1 MKPQKTLKLPFYFIT
16 ALTLGLIGI
25 ILFTRSQADKSI
37 NQLQKGNKEAI
48 RVFKANQLLDEIING
63 LFIVE
68 TNLQTNKK
76 QEANAIA
83 DTLNAI
89 GAKSITLQGLFKN
102 KEIESSTNDF
112 NTLVQKQLVQLQ
124 IELFKKNVATAVT
137 TQEQEPTQH
146 LTDTIFISAI
156 ALEEKMG
163 SYLQKN
169 ISGNEILAVRVL
181 RLDLTLTLIIITTI
195 SVLATII
202 IGYLLRNL
210 RLIQAVQKQRM
221 EIEKAASI
229 KEQFLANMSHEI
241 RTPINSVIG
250 FTNLLQKTEMD
261 QKQSTFVNMIQSAGE
276 NLLTIV
282 NDILDIS
289 KIEAGMLHFDKSP
302 FSINEVCYQ
311 AETLLYQKANDKK
324 LTISTYV
331 DPSVPEVVVGDKER
345 LTQILTN
352 LTSNA
357 IKFTERG
364 GVTISVNTTE
374 KTENSVSLLFS
385 VKDSG
390 IGISGDKLGT
400 IFQRFEQAEADTT
413 RKYGGT
419 GLGLSI
425 VKNLV
430 EMQGGSISVRSAEGV
445 GSEFFVTLTY
455 EIKEDVMVD
464 YLTSY
469 NKNTVPVV
477 NNQNNQ
483 LMGVKILAAE
493 DNKMNQMLLKMLFE
507 QWNIY
512 IDIADNGDI
521 AVEKLKNEEY
531 ALVLMDIQMPVMDGF
546 TATKKIRN
554 ELKSGIPV
562 IAMTANVLPG
572 EKDKCFEVGMTGYI
586 SKPINESELYSL
598 LQMHTNRS
606 VTGNTLQTANTQQ
619 QQSEFVSN
627 RYLSRIFN
635 NNRTYVTEI
644 TKQFVKQYQQELN
657 LLKQYI
663 AEKDIKAVNKMGH
676 HMKTTVNSVNNESPL
691 APSLEAIENAADSET
706 GWNII
711 AYNYAFLDQTKAEVI
726 AQAEKVINE
735 IKPADFLSVK

>member
-1 MKPQKTLKLPFYFIT
+1 MKPSKSLKLPFFFIT
-16 ALTLGLIGI
+16 GLTLGLIGI

-37 NQLQKGNKEAI
+37 NQLQRGNQEAI

-68 TNLQTNKK
+68 TNLQGKSK
-76 QEANAIA
+76 EQANAIA
-83 DTLNAI
+83 DTLNTI
-89 GAKSITLQGLFKN
+89 GAKSITLQSLFKN
-102 KEIESSTNDF
+102 KEIENSTNQF
-112 NTLVQKQLVQLQ
+112 NSLVQKQLVQLQ
-124 IELFKKNVATAVT
+124 IELFKKRISSAEEKPKE
-137 TQEQEPTQH
+137 TQQ

-156 ALEEKMG
+156 SLEEKLG
-163 SYLQKN
+163 TYLQQN
-169 ISGNEILAVRVL
+169 ITGNEMLAVRVL
-181 RLDLTLTLIIITTI
+181 RLDLTLTLIIISTI
-195 SVLATII
+195 SILATII
-202 IGYLLRNL
+202 IGYLLRNF
-210 RLIQAVQKQRM
+210 RLIQAVQKQRT
-221 EIEKAASI
+221 EIEKAANI

-261 QKQSTFVNMIQSAGE
+261 QKQAGFVSIIKSAGE

-302 FSINEVCYQ
+302 FSITEVCYQ
-311 AETLLYQKANDKK
+311 AETLLYQKANEKN
-324 LTISTYV
+324 LSINTYI

-345 LTQILTN
+345 LVQILMN

-357 IKFTERG
+357 LKFTEKG
-364 GVTISVNTTE
+364 GVTISVNTNT
-374 KTENSVSLLFS
+374 KTDHSVSVVFS

-390 IGISGDKLGT
+390 IGISNEKLGS

-430 EMQGGSISVRSAEGV
+430 EMQGGTVSVKSKEGA
-445 GSEFFVTLTY
+445 GSEFLVTLMY
-455 EIKEDVMVD
+455 ETRDDVMVD

-477 NNQNNQ
+477 NNNNNQ

-507 QWNIY
+507 QWKLN
-512 IDIADNGDI
+512 IDIADNGSI
-521 AVEKLKNEEY
+521 AVEKLRNEKY
-531 ALVLMDIQMPVMDGF
+531 AMVLMDIQMPVMDGF
-546 TATKKIRN
+546 TATKKIRT
-554 ELKSGIPV
+554 ELDKNIPI

-598 LQMHTNRS
+598 LQMYSNQH
-606 VTGNTLQTANTQQ
+606 LQKGGVQNEQQ
-619 QQSEFVSN
+619 QQQQQNVFVSN
-627 RYLSRIFN
+627 AYLSRIFSG
-635 NNRTYVTEI
+635 NRAFVSEI
-644 TKQFVKQYQQELN
+644 TKQFTTQYQEELVT
-657 LLKQYI
+657 LEQYI
-663 AEKDIKAVNKMGH
+663 TSKDIKAVNKMGH

-691 APSLEAIENAADSET
+691 APCLDAIENASDSET
-706 GWNII
+706 GWNIVN
-711 AYNYAFLDQTKAEVI
+711 YNFEFLYKTKTEVLV
-726 AQAEKVINE
+726 QAEKVMNGAE
-735 IKPADFLSVK
+735 

>member
-1 MKPQKTLKLPFYFIT
+1 MKSQKTLKLPFYFIT

-68 TNLQTNKK
+68 TNLQEGKK
-76 QEANAIA
+76 EQAGTIT

-89 GAKSITLQGLFKN
+89 GAKSITLQSLFKD
-102 KEIESSTNDF
+102 KEIESSTNQF
-112 NTLVQKQLVQLQ
+112 NSLVQKQLVQLQ
-124 IELFKKNVATAVT
+124 IELFKKNISSAPEAPKPA
-137 TQEQEPTQH
+137 QQ

-163 SYLQKN
+163 TYLQKN
-169 ISGNEILAVRVL
+169 ITGNEILAVRVL

-221 EIEKAASI
+221 EIEKAANI

-302 FSINEVCYQ
+302 FSITEVCYH

-324 LTISTYV
+324 LNVTTHI
-331 DPSVPEVVVGDKER
+331 DPSVPEVVMGDKER
-345 LTQILTN
+345 LIQILTN

-364 GVTISVNTTE
+364 GVTISVTTTE
-374 KTENSVSLLFS
+374 KTDNSVSILFS

-390 IGISGDKLGT
+390 IGISSDKLGT

-425 VKNLV
+425 VKSLV

-445 GSEFFVTLTY
+445 GSEFFVNLTY
-455 EIKEDVMVD
+455 EIKDNVMVD

-469 NKNTVPVV
+469 NKNTVPVI
-477 NNQNNQ
+477 NNKNNQ

-493 DNKMNQMLLKMLFE
+493 DNKMNQMLLRMLFE
-507 QWNIY
+507 QWNMN
-512 IDIADNGDI
+512 IDIAENGDI
-521 AVEKLKNEEY
+521 AVEKLKKEKY
-531 ALVLMDIQMPVMDGF
+531 AMVLMDIQMPVMDGF
-546 TATKKIRN
+546 TATRKIRN
-554 ELKSGIPV
+554 ELKENIPI

-598 LQMHTNRS
+598 LQMHSNRS
-606 VTGNTLQTANTQQ
+606 TTANGIQTENMQQ
-619 QQSEFVSN
+619 HSNEFVSDK
-627 RYLSRIFN
+627 YLSRVFN
-635 NNRTYVTEI
+635 NNRTFVNEI
-644 TKQFVKQYQQELN
+644 TKQFVKQYQEEL
-657 LLKQYI
+657 LTLKQHI
-663 AEKDIKAVNKMGH
+663 TAKDMKAVNKMGH
-676 HMKTTVNSVNNESPL
+676 HMKTTVSSVNNESPL
-691 APSLEAIENAADSET
+691 VPSLEAIENANDSET
-706 GWNII
+706 GWNIVN
-711 AYNYAFLDQTKAEVI
+711 YNY
-726 AQAEKVINE
+726 
-735 IKPADFLSVK
+735 DFLSKTKTEVLVQAQLLMQGTESVDLIS

>member
-1 MKPQKTLKLPFYFIT
+1 MKPSKSLKLPFFFIT
-16 ALTLGLIGI
+16 GLTLGLIGI

-37 NQLQKGNKEAI
+37 NQLQKGNQEAI

-68 TNLQTNKK
+68 TNLQGKNKE
-76 QEANAIA
+76 QASAIA
-83 DTLNAI
+83 DTLNTI
-89 GAKSITLQGLFKN
+89 GAKSITLQNLFKN
-102 KEIESSTNDF
+102 KEIESSTNQF
-112 NTLVQKQLVQLQ
+112 NSLVQKQLVQLQ
-124 IELFKKNVATAVT
+124 IEVFKNRVIAADEKPKEAK
-137 TQEQEPTQH
+137 Q

-156 ALEEKMG
+156 SLEEKLG
-163 SYLQKN
+163 SYLQQN
-169 ISGNEILAVRVL
+169 ITGNETLAVRVL

-195 SVLATII
+195 SLLATII
-202 IGYLLRNL
+202 IGYLLRNF

-221 EIEKAASI
+221 EIEKAANI

-261 QKQSTFVNMIQSAGE
+261 QKQAGFVNIIKSAGE

-311 AETLLYQKANDKK
+311 AETLLYQKANEKNLIITTD
-324 LTISTYV
+324 IDS
-331 DPSVPEVVVGDKER
+331 SVPDIVVGDKER
-345 LTQILTN
+345 LAQVLMN

-357 IKFTERG
+357 IKFTEKG
-364 GVTISVNTTE
+364 GVTISVKTTA
-374 KTENSVSLLFS
+374 KTDRSVTVLFS
-385 VKDSG
+385 VKDTG
-390 IGISGDKLGT
+390 IGISSEKLGS

-430 EMQGGSISVRSAEGV
+430 EMQGGTVGVQSKEGN
-445 GSEFFVTLTY
+445 GSEFLVTLTY
-455 EIKEDVMVD
+455 EVREDVIVD
-464 YLTSY
+464 YITSY

-477 NNQNNQ
+477 NNNNNQ

-507 QWNIY
+507 QWKMT
-512 IDIADNGDI
+512 IDIADNGAL
-521 AVEKLKNEEY
+521 AVEKLRNEEY
-531 ALVLMDIQMPVMDGF
+531 AMVLMDIQMPVMDGF
-546 TATKKIRN
+546 TATKTIRK
-554 ELKSGIPV
+554 ELSSTIPI

-572 EKDKCFEVGMTGYI
+572 EKDKCFEMGMTGYI

-598 LQMHTNRS
+598 LQMYSSRYEQKNG
-606 VTGNTLQTANTQQ
+606 VQQNEKAQQ
-619 QQSEFVSN
+619 QQNVFVSN
-627 RYLSRIFN
+627 SYLSRVFSG
-635 NNRTYVTEI
+635 NRTFVSEI
-644 TKQFVKQYQQELN
+644 TKQFTKQYQEEL
-657 LLKQYI
+657 LTLEEYI
-663 AEKDIKAVNKMGH
+663 AKKDIKAVNKMGH
-676 HMKTTVNSVNNESPL
+676 HMKTTVSSVNNESPL
-691 APSLEAIENAADSET
+691 APCLEAIENANDSET
-706 GWNII
+706 GWNIVS
-711 AYNYAFLDQTKAEVI
+711 YNFDFLNKTKREVLV
-726 AQAEKVINE
+726 QAEKVMNGAE
-735 IKPADFLSVK
+735 